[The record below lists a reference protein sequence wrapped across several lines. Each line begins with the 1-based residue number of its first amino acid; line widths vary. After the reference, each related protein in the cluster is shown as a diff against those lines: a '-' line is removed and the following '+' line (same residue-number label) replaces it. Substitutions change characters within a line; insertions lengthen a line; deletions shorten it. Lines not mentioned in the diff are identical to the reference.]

1 MRRGIIYFTLFV
13 LSFMQVSCSSE
24 NAPEQKTSQG
34 KPLMVYLVR
43 HAEKIDQSRDPELSV
58 SGKERALVLAS
69 VLRSANIEYI
79 HSSDYIRTR
88 ETAKPLAQEL
98 GLSTEI
104 YNPKELETFA
114 QQLRETGGVHLVV
127 GHSNSTPSLVSL
139 LGGESGTEINEAA
152 EYDRL
157 YIVSDS
163 GNGFV
168 SSSLIRYGRFFD
180 ESVETGTK
188 AE

>member
-1 MRRGIIYFTLFV
+1 MRALTSLLVLLF
-13 LSFMQVSCSSE
+13 LTSIQIACSSE
-24 NAPEQKTSQG
+24 KAVEEQTAARE
-34 KPLMVYLVR
+34 PLKVYLVR
-43 HAEKIDQSRDPELSV
+43 HTEKVDQSRDPELSV

-98 GLSTEI
+98 GLATEI
-104 YNPKELETFA
+104 YNPKELETFS

-168 SSSLIRYGRFFD
+168 SSSLIRYGSFFD